1 MIKNHHKNCKF
12 MINFKFLWPRLESI
26 SIGNQLN
33 NKFSIFRPKI
43 MKLILFINLSLIL
56 NINFLI
62 FMRFAH
68 ITCTHKAMDA
78 TCYP

>member
-26 SIGNQLN
+26 TIGNQLD

-56 NINFLI
+56 NINFKFLCDSFI
-62 FMRFAH
+62 
-68 ITCTHKAMDA
+68 
-78 TCYP
+78 